1 MLSADVGAI
10 VGGVIGGLIGVVLL
24 ILLVLLV
31 LLLVYCFVIKPQ
43 QGKSVTYIIT
53 NKPRGGLKLVIS
65 DTREIVISAT

>member
-31 LLLVYCFVIKPQ
+31 LLLVYCFVIKPRQGINQLHNQ
-43 QGKSVTYIIT
+43 QTHCSRPVKS
-53 NKPRGGLKLVIS
+53 GLVG
-65 DTREIVISAT
+65 VPHFH